1 MHFAALAAIF
11 CFLSRQP
18 FASSHRGVASWG
30 WIKEGNLDLRAPET
44 AAMAFAVLEP
54 FIVFTKRVALDRT
67 KNKSEIHIL
76 EIDASVET

>member
-1 MHFAALAAIF
+1 M
-11 CFLSRQP
+11 
-18 FASSHRGVASWG
+18 
-30 WIKEGNLDLRAPET
+30 DLRAPET